1 MLDLSSIYNKRIKS
15 HHLMSD
21 FSKFKEKYCNLS
33 EILEEK
39 SQSDLNTI
47 YIHIP
52 FCSKICSFCNMSRF
66 NGAADNEFVDML
78 IENIKLL
85 GNSNISKTQS
95 INSIYFGG
103 GTPTTLN
110 EYQFERI
117 FEAIYRFFKITY
129 DAEISVETSLSDLS
143 TNKLNTLIKLG
154 VNRIS
159 IGVQTFN
166 DSGRTYFKRLG
177 NGYYAIEKIK
187 EYKNTGLKNINADLI
202 YCYPNSCYEDTLKD
216 IRILDE
222 LGIGGF
228 SIYSLITSK
237 RGLAEKDFF
246 SLEEEYEIFYKSY
259 NLSKMLGY
267 EFFELTKMI
276 KPGYDNY
283 QYIVNSHNNKNIFPI
298 GPGAGGKLNNTKFRN
313 PLNLDSYLEFLNN
326 YDNFD
331 INVYSKDLFNIIK
344 EANKVQFGI
353 ISKDFKNNSNELS
366 SFINQLS
373 YKKLIT
379 DEKNHYKLTDIGIF
393 FGNNIYSEYF
403 KLLSDSID
411 LEGI

>member
-1 MLDLSSIYNKRIKS
+1 MLDLSSIYNKRLKS
-15 HHLMSD
+15 HHIMSD
-21 FSKFKEKYCNLS
+21 FSKFKEKSCSLS

-39 SQSDLNTI
+39 SKSDLNTI

-52 FCSKICSFCNMSRF
+52 FCSKICSFCNMARF
-66 NGAADNEFVDML
+66 NGTPDKEFIDML
-78 IENIKLL
+78 LKNIKLL

-117 FEAIYRFFKITY
+117 FEEIYKNFKITD

-143 TNKLNTLIKLG
+143 TNKLNNLIKLG

-177 NGYYAIEKIK
+177 NGNYAIDKIN
-187 EYKNTGLKNINADLI
+187 EFKNTGLQNINADLI
-202 YCYPNSCYEDTLKD
+202 YCYPDSCVDDTLKD
-216 IRILDE
+216 IKILNE

-237 RGLAEKDFF
+237 RELPEKDLC
-246 SLEEEYEIFYKSY
+246 SLEEEYEIFHRSY
-259 NLSKMLGY
+259 ELSKMLGY
-267 EFFELTKMI
+267 EFFELTKMVR
-276 KPGYDNY
+276 PGYDNY
-283 QYIVNSHNNKNIFPI
+283 QYIINSHNNKNIFPI
-298 GPGAGGKLNNTKFRN
+298 GPGAGGKLNDTKFRN
-313 PLNLDSYLEFLNN
+313 PLKIGNYVEFLNKYN
-326 YDNFD
+326 DFD
-331 INVYSKDLFNIIK
+331 INVYSDNLFKIMK

-353 ISKDFKNNSNELS
+353 ISKDFKNKSNELT
-366 SFINQLS
+366 SFIDQLN

-379 DEKNHYKLTDIGIF
+379 DEKDNYKLTDIGIF

-403 KLLSDSID
+403 KLLSYSLD